1 LQQSDREPNR
11 DGRTFADRALHFER
25 AATNLGSLSHHRHAV
40 VAFRT
45 GCPGVE
51 PAAVVLE
58 SQDDVLALR
67 GDLHRHLGRI
77 GVLESIHDPFAGDVE
92 HEQGDRRG
100 QIDVLHVT
108 LETDV

>member
-11 DGRTFADRALHFER
+11 DGRALADRALHLER
-25 AATNLGSLSHHRHAV
+25 ATTDLGSFSHHRHAV
-40 VAFRT
+40 VALR
-45 GCPGVE
+45 PRRSGVE

-58 SQDDVLALR
+58 PQDDVLAFR

-77 GVLESIHDPFAGDVE
+77 GVLEGVHDPFAGDME

-100 QIDVLHVT
+100 QIDVLHVA
-108 LETDV
+108 LEPDV